1 MKRLAYLMAYIFL
14 FCGFSCRQDAKVPSN
29 SEHSDSSY
37 LSEST
42 IHVERID
49 TNGLVILFP
58 SFSQIDLRCGNL
70 PDSSEEKVVL
80 FAEAA
85 YTRTPLE
92 REFRHCKIA
101 GDHVSKGI
109 RYKGYNCCRNTGAF
123 VYYAGK
129 WKFLYNDYSAE
140 MDSAAKY
147 GGAAF
152 AQEMMIHNS
161 DIKRT
166 ARGDRNNNVFRALC
180 ELNNRLCVIESLE
193 DIRFGD
199 FKSSLKEIGVSEAI
213 YLDMGFGWNHAWYRA
228 NDKSIVELHP
238 KVHDFCTNW
247 ITFYR

>member
-1 MKRLAYLMAYIFL
+1 MVKNSFWLMPIFVL
-14 FCGFSCRQDAKVPSN
+14 LMVFSCKPTRRFSERADDA
-29 SEHSDSSY
+29 DSLAS
-37 LSEST
+37 S
-42 IHVERID
+42 ICVERID
-49 TNGLVILFP
+49 TNGLIILFP
-58 SFSQIDLRCGNL
+58 AYSTVDLRCGNM
-70 PDSSEEKVVL
+70 PDSSEGKVIL

-109 RYKGYNCCRNTGAF
+109 RYNGYRCCRNTGAF
-123 VYYAGK
+123 VYYGGK
-129 WKFLYNDYSAE
+129 WKFMYQDYSAE
-140 MDSAAKY
+140 LDSAAKY

-166 ARGDRNNNVFRALC
+166 VRGDGNINVFRALC
-180 ELNNRLCVIESLE
+180 ELNDRLCIIESLE

-213 YLDMGFGWNHAWYRA
+213 YLDMGVGWNYAWYRV
-228 NDKSIVELHP
+228 NENTIVELHP
-238 KVHDFCTNW
+238 KIHGYCTNW
-247 ITFYR
+247 ITFYK